1 MNMQYSVYANAGALV
16 LLPSGMSAQEQRDV
30 QHSVLFAQLAAT
42 RKWLQSSQVEWYS
55 IWQQVLKDSWLQRKV
70 AWDTF
75 APPVD
80 ATASAMDWM
89 TLLLEKSLD
98 DVDAREW
105 LPVLQD
111 IAGLPAADPLIG
123 FLRERIQQS
132 VLAPE
137 DEARPVDLLRFLV
150 VVAQPGPR
158 LNAVYITLKSSEGG
172 AVNPF
177 SRVFTSA
184 DVQGVVEQK
193 FFQADMSAVLQEPIR
208 GVLEKRLEPFAELI
222 RQIPGKPEAEVG
234 VQR

>member
-16 LLPSGMSAQEQRDV
+16 LLPSGMSAQEQQDV

-70 AWDTF
+70 AWDIF

-80 ATASAMDWM
+80 ATATAMDWM

-111 IAGLPAADPLIG
+111 IAGLPAADPLIV
-123 FLRERIQQS
+123 FLRERIQLP

-137 DEARPVDLLRFLV
+137 DEAGPVDLLRFLV

-172 AVNPF
+172 TVNPF

-222 RQIPGKPEAEVG
+222 RQMPGKPEVEAG

>member
-1 MNMQYSVYANAGALV
+1 MNTQYLAYANAGALV
-16 LLPSGMSAQEQRDV
+16 LLPSGMSAQEQQDV

-42 RKWLQSSQVEWYS
+42 RKCLQSGQVEWYS

-80 ATASAMDWM
+80 ATASAMDWI

-98 DVDAREW
+98 DVDTREW
-105 LPVLQD
+105 LPLLQD
-111 IAGLPAADPLIG
+111 IAGLPATDPLIG
-123 FLRERIQQS
+123 LLRERIQQP
-132 VLAPE
+132 VAE
-137 DEARPVDLLRFLV
+137 GKAGPVDLLRFLV

-158 LNAVYITLKSSEGG
+158 LNAVYITLKSSEGS
-172 AVNPF
+172 AANPF
-177 SRVFTSA
+177 SRGFTSA

-208 GVLEKRLEPFAELI
+208 RVLEKRLEPFAELI
-222 RQIPGKPEAEVG
+222 RPMPGKPRVEVG
-234 VQR
+234 VER

>member
-1 MNMQYSVYANAGALV
+1 MNTQYLAYANAGALV
-16 LLPSGMSAQEQRDV
+16 LLPSGMSAQEQQDV

-80 ATASAMDWM
+80 ATASVMDWM
-89 TLLLEKSLD
+89 TLLLETSLD

-111 IAGLPAADPLIG
+111 IAGLPATDPLIG
-123 FLRERIQQS
+123 LLRERIQQPVS
-132 VLAPE
+132 ASE
-137 DEARPVDLLRFLV
+137 GEPVDLLRFLL

-177 SRVFTSA
+177 SRVFTST
-184 DVQGVVEQK
+184 DVQGSVEQK
-193 FFQADMSAVLQEPIR
+193 FFQADMSVVLQEPIR
-208 GVLEKRLEPFAELI
+208 NVLEKRLEPFAELI
-222 RQIPGKPEAEVG
+222 RPIPGKPEMEVDVG
-234 VQR
+234 R

>member
-16 LLPSGMSAQEQRDV
+16 LLPSGMSAQEQQDV

-42 RKWLQSSQVEWYS
+42 RKWLQSGQVEWYS

-75 APPVD
+75 TPPLD
-80 ATASAMDWM
+80 AMASAMDWM

-123 FLRERIQQS
+123 FLRERIQQP

-137 DEARPVDLLRFLV
+137 DKAGPVDLLRFLV

-158 LNAVYITLKSSEGG
+158 LSAVYITLKSSEGG
-172 AVNPF
+172 TVNPF

-193 FFQADMSAVLQEPIR
+193 FFQADMSAVLQERIR

-222 RQIPGKPEAEVG
+222 RQMPGKPEVEAG
-234 VQR
+234 IQR

>member
-1 MNMQYSVYANAGALV
+1 MKTQYSAYANAGALV
-16 LLPSGMSAQEQRDV
+16 LLPSGMSVQEQQDV

-75 APPVD
+75 TPPVET
-80 ATASAMDWM
+80 TASTMDWM
-89 TLLLEKSLD
+89 TLLLKKSLD

-123 FLRERIQQS
+123 FLRERIQQT

-137 DEARPVDLLRFLV
+137 DQAGSVDLLRFLV

-158 LNAVYITLKSSEGG
+158 LNAVYITLNSSEGG

-208 GVLEKRLEPFAELI
+208 SVLEKRLEPFAELI
-222 RQIPGKPEAEVG
+222 RKMPGTPGMEVG
-234 VQR
+234 VER

>member
-1 MNMQYSVYANAGALV
+1 MNTQYLAYANAGALV
-16 LLPSGMSAQEQRDV
+16 LLPSGMSAQEQQDV

-42 RKWLQSSQVEWYS
+42 RKWLQSSQVDWYS

-80 ATASAMDWM
+80 ATASVMDRM

-98 DVDAREW
+98 DVDACEW
-105 LPVLQD
+105 LPVLQG

-123 FLRERIQQS
+123 FLRERIQQP
-132 VLAPE
+132 VPAAD
-137 DEARPVDLLRFLV
+137 DEGEPVDLLRFLV

-193 FFQADMSAVLQEPIR
+193 FFQADMLAVLQEPIR
-208 GVLEKRLEPFAELI
+208 NVLEKRLEPFAELI
-222 RQIPGKPEAEVG
+222 RPMPGKPGVEVG
-234 VQR
+234 VER